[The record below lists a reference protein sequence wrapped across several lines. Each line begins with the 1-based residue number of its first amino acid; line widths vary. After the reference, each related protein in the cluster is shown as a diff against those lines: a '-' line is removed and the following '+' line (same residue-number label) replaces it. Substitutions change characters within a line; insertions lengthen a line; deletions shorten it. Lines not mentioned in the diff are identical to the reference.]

1 MLNLKLRDEF
11 LGQQMPGTAIE
22 LRRSDNKG
30 AAQRGADYILGITYP
45 TADVQT
51 ALRQVSTG
59 RAKRPI
65 VLMGDRGR
73 GKSHIMAVAHYAV
86 HSPEQVEAW
95 AHEWGSRAGIPAF
108 AELKLERGFFAIS
121 EPVHNQEYPVL
132 WDLLFER
139 HPRGEYY
146 RGQFE
151 GMKQHVPPRSLLEK
165 MFEDKPTAL
174 ILDEFQKWFDGL
186 PTRDPETGA
195 NPQVW
200 ASNFIQILSE
210 IASDRPNILILVT
223 SILNNSTEAFR
234 QVRRN
239 DPVMVNFHGP
249 TAKQDRQKLVLH
261 RLFENRGNIPTGDI
275 ANLTS
280 AYARERFRLRFSH
293 RSEAERA
300 GVTEEVI
307 QSWPFSPE
315 LVELLEDQILMAA
328 AAQETRDLIR
338 ILAHAYRA
346 RGESVPLLTPADFYV
361 DEDSGGVQSL
371 LDSIVT
377 VGEQE
382 KLREVAQS
390 NLEIVRSSGEEV
402 PHARELVSALWMRS
416 MSPGRAVGGTR
427 PELQLDIT
435 RQATVDDNA
444 FQAELNRLI
453 ENSKNIHGEET
464 PEGRLH
470 FEIGE
475 NPRSLVRA
483 TAKNE
488 KLWQIGAAIVPGQ
501 TTYPGKDFEHIRN
514 TLKHILIPEARQPAS
529 RVIVLGTKWNDDPWS
544 EVDEGDRP
552 NRWDRPVLMVMPSPL
567 GVSGAGSISGLGK
580 WLAKHVPSRRNTVR
594 FLLLAA
600 DAKGIYE
607 DADLLFLAR
616 CSYLTTI
623 AWTGDAKYRALKG
636 DFDNPL
642 RNGLKGRFDH
652 FAILKRW
659 DFPNPD
665 NCQFHWERVGAQG
678 GDMPGKVEESLYK
691 NVFESDSF
699 GQMVIDNAKDSAI
712 VGDILDELI
721 EPPGS
726 ATKDAMVYLGD
737 TQTYE
742 EILKVVAKG
751 SIVLNVDGAWVS
763 RQPEHADEEEAL
775 RFIRTR
781 AFRSGLNYR
790 EVQLAPLGSMGGSTV
805 TSPGATDTGTRGT
818 PSGGQTIT
826 TPTGAGTSGLFPGS
840 GGGKTGTTVVTCG
853 GTVVVPP
860 SGAGAATAGTPV
872 AKTQSLQE
880 PQIGINLCGC
890 FERWGLHDG
899 TTLSSTKI
907 EFMGLS
913 VQQIKQILQRLPS
926 AFKASLEV
934 TYDEENQA

>member
-51 ALRQVSTG
+51 ALRQVSTA

-73 GKSHIMAVAHYAV
+73 GKSHIMAVAHHAV
-86 HSPEQVEAW
+86 QSPDQVETW
-95 AHEWGSRAGIPAF
+95 AHDWGTRTSIPAL
-108 AELKLERGFFAIS
+108 ADLKLERGFVAIS

-165 MFEDKPTAL
+165 MFEDKPTAI

-186 PTRDPETGA
+186 PTRDAKTGA
-195 NPQVW
+195 NPQEW

-210 IASDRPNILILVT
+210 IASDRPNILILVI
-223 SILNNSTEAFR
+223 SVLNNSTEAFR
-234 QVRRN
+234 QVHRSG
-239 DPVMVNFHGP
+239 PVVIDFHGP

-261 RLFENRGNIPTGDI
+261 RLFENRINIPTGDI
-275 ANLTS
+275 TNLVS
-280 AYARERFRLRFSH
+280 AYAQERFRLRFSH

-300 GVTEEVI
+300 KVTEEVV

-346 RGESVPLLTPADFYV
+346 RGDGLPLITPADFYV
-361 DEDSGGVQSL
+361 DEDAGGVQSL
-371 LDSIVT
+371 LDSIAT
-377 VGEQE
+377 VGDQE

-390 NLEIVRSSGEEV
+390 NLEIVRASGEDV

-416 MSPGRAVGGTR
+416 MSPGRTLGGTR

-435 RQATVDDNA
+435 RQAAVDDNA

-483 TAKNE
+483 TAKND
-488 KLWQIGAAIVPGQ
+488 KLWQIGAAVVLGQ
-501 TTYPGKDFEHIRN
+501 TTYPGKDSEHIRN

-529 RVIVLGTKWNDDPWS
+529 RVIVLGPKWNDDPWS

-567 GVSGAGSISGLGK
+567 AVSGAGSIAGLGK
-580 WLAKHVPSRRNTVR
+580 WLVKHVPSRRNTVR

-607 DADLLFLAR
+607 DAELQFLAR

-642 RNGLKGRFDH
+642 RNSLKSRFDH
-652 FAILKRW
+652 FAVLKRW
-659 DFPNPD
+659 DFPNPES
-665 NCQFHWERVGAQG
+665 CQFHWERVGAQG
-678 GDMPGKVEESLYK
+678 GDIPGKVEESLYK
-691 NVFESDSF
+691 ELFDPAEF
-699 GQMVIDNAKDSAI
+699 RQMVADNAKDSAI

-726 ATKDAMVYLGD
+726 PAKDAMVYLGD

-742 EILKVVAKG
+742 EVLKVAAKG

-763 RQPEHADEEEAL
+763 RQPDHGDDEESL
-775 RFIRTR
+775 RYIRTR

-790 EVQLAPLGSMGGSTV
+790 EVQLALPGASGGSTV
-805 TSPGATDTGTRGT
+805 TSPGAA
-818 PSGGQTIT
+818 
-826 TPTGAGTSGLFPGS
+826 GAGTGTTPPGVTTPAGTGPGGLFPG
-840 GGGKTGTTVVTCG
+840 GGGNAGGATVVAGG
-853 GTVVVPP
+853 GTVVVPTGGTGP
-860 SGAGAATAGTPV
+860 VVPGTPV
-872 AKTQSLQE
+872 AKTQVAQE

-899 TTLSSTKI
+899 TTLNNAKI
-907 EFMGLS
+907 AFAGLS
-913 VQQIKQILQRLPS
+913 VQQIKQFLQRLPS

-934 TYDEENQA
+934 TYDEESQA